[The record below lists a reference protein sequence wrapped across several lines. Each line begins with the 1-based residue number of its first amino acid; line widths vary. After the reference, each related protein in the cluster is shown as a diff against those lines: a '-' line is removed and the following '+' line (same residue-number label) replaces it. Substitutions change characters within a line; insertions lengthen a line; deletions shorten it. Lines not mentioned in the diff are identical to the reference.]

1 MWTEAVENV
10 ATLKLEKKPKLEKK
24 QKKKKT
30 TLKKLYFF
38 LKSPT

>member
-24 QKKKKT
+24 QKKKKPPW
-30 TLKKLYFF
+30 KNYIFF
-38 LKSPT
+38 